1 MLWAVQ
7 PVSFTMM
14 LMIPRSHEYSNPSFG
29 AAVGYAKNFESTMS
43 KATLLGTGDRI
54 AEGS

>member
-7 PVSFTMM
+7 PISFTIM

-29 AAVGYAKNFESTMS
+29 AAVGCAKNFESTMS
-43 KATLLGTGDRI
+43 KVTLLGTGDRI